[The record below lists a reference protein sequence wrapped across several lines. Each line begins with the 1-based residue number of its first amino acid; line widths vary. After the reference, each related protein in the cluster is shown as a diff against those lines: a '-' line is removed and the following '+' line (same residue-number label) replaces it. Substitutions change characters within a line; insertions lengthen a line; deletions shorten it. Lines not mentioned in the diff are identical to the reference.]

1 MGFFS
6 KLFGKKKKAEEN
18 VKIHTQPIE
27 EEVAAEV
34 ECAVEQPPVQEGA
47 EVEAVPTDAS
57 PVEETPIQ
65 PTPVEEVQE
74 ERVPK
79 AQSTKKAKVV
89 KKENASEP
97 TVTEQTATE
106 STATEPTVTEPTVV
120 ATPVEKSN
128 ARRARFEIK
137 RTKDDRFVFNL
148 YAANQVIV
156 ATSQIYSSSQSAL
169 NGIKSII
176 ANAERAAVEDQT
188 LKEWTPLGFPKWE
201 IYLDNAKQYRFRLDA
216 PNGSCI
222 VHSQG
227 YTSKASCK
235 NGIDSIIRNAKDALV
250 DKAYLIKK
258 DEEK

>member
-6 KLFGKKKKAEEN
+6 KLFGKKKKAEEIKN
-18 VKIHTQPIE
+18 VNTEAVKVDIVPIE
-27 EEVAAEV
+27 AAPEEALETPTAQDVPTVEEISVEEAPAQEGKAEEESKPEIESAPKTKTV
-34 ECAVEQPPVQEGA
+34 KKIAPKTTAPATACEPPKTEEAAVEAPL
-47 EVEAVPTDAS
+47 
-57 PVEETPIQ
+57 
-65 PTPVEEVQE
+65 
-74 ERVPK
+74 
-79 AQSTKKAKVV
+79 
-89 KKENASEP
+89 
-97 TVTEQTATE
+97 
-106 STATEPTVTEPTVV
+106 
-120 ATPVEKSN
+120 EKST

-148 YAANQVIV
+148 YAVNQVIV

-188 LKEWTPLGFPKWE
+188 LKEWQPQGFPKWE

-235 NGIDSIIRNAKDALV
+235 NGIDSIIRNAKDALI